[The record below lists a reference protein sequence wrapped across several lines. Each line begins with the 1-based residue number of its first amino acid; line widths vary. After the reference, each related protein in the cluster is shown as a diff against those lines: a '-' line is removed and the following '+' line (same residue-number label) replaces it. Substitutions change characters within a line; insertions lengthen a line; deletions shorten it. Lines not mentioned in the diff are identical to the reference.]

1 MMDWKSDLIKSHL
14 WPGTISNRESKQKVA
29 DQIAAK
35 VMEGDIIGVGSG
47 STSYLAVLAIARR
60 IKSEKLHVKAIPTS
74 VEIALT
80 CSNLGI
86 PVTSLYENRP
96 DWYFDGA
103 DEVDPNQ
110 HLIKGRGGAMFKEKL
125 IMSASERNYIIV
137 DGSKL
142 VEKLGSKFPIPV
154 EVFPPALM
162 IAEAKLKKLGAN
174 EILLR
179 PAQGKDG
186 PVISENGNL
195 ILDVR
200 FDNIDKDMEFK
211 IKCITGVIE
220 SGLFQNLQAEI
231 IVA

>member
-1 MMDWKSDLIKSHL
+1 MMDWKSDLIKSL
-14 WPGTISNRESKQKVA
+14 SWSGIISNRESKQKVA
-29 DQIAAK
+29 DQMAAK

-47 STSYLAVLAIARR
+47 STSYLAALAIARR

-80 CSNLGI
+80 CSKLGI
-86 PVTSLYENRP
+86 PVTNLYENRP

-103 DEVDPNQ
+103 DEVDPNK

-137 DGSKL
+137 DDSKL
-142 VEKLGSKFPIPV
+142 VEKLCSKFPIPV
-154 EVFPPALM
+154 EVFPPAPM
-162 IAEAKLKKLGAN
+162 IAEAGLKKLGAN

-211 IKCITGVIE
+211 IKCITGIIE

-231 IVA
+231 LVA

>member
-1 MMDWKSDLIKSHL
+1 MDWNSDIIKCLS
-14 WPGTISNRESKQKVA
+14 WPSTVSNLESKQKVA
-29 DQIAAK
+29 EQIAAK
-35 VMEGDIIGVGSG
+35 VVNGDIIGVGSG
-47 STSYLAVLAIARR
+47 STSYLAVLAISQR
-60 IKSEKLHVKAIPTS
+60 IKNETLNVIAIPTS
-74 VEIALT
+74 IEIALT

-86 PVTSLYENRP
+86 PITSLYEHRP

-103 DEVDPNQ
+103 DEVDPDS

-125 IMSASERNYIIV
+125 MMSASEQNFIIV
-137 DGSKL
+137 DNSKL
-142 VEKLGSKFPIPV
+142 VDKLGSKFPVPV
-154 EVFPPALM
+154 EVFPAALM
-162 IAEAKLKKLGAN
+162 NVEAKLKILGAH
-174 EILLR
+174 EIMLR

-200 FDNIDKDMEFK
+200 FHNIDKDLEIK

-220 SGLFQNLQAEI
+220 SGLFQNQLVEI